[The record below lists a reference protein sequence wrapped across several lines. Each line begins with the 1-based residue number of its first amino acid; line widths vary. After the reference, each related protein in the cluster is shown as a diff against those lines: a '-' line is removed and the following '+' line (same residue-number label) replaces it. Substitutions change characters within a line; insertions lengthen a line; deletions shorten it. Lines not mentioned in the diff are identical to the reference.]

1 MHTIVRVRHAQVL
14 QATRND
20 TLRRNTIA
28 SSPITSIL
36 QQRCIGE
43 SFSEVIADA
52 FQPGKS
58 IGSTTRSPSLGHS
71 SRSNTLWLQKGSQ
84 TTSLVDWASSYVLR
98 RYNVGGYR
106 LPPGF
111 RPVLPCAGG
120 DSSDLGLLIGRRDGS
135 SIASCAS
142 LAVSPCCFCQK
153 AA

>member
-1 MHTIVRVRHAQVL
+1 LHTIVRVRHAQVL

-36 QQRCIGE
+36 QQRCIIE
-43 SFSEVIADA
+43 SVSEVITDA
-52 FQPGKS
+52 FQPGKTV
-58 IGSTTRSPSLGHS
+58 GSTTCPRSLGHS
-71 SRSNTLWLQKGSQ
+71 SRSNTLWQQKGSQ

-111 RPVLPCAGG
+111 RPVLPRAGG
-120 DSSDLGLLIGRRDGS
+120 DSSDLALSINRRDWP

-142 LAVSPCCFCQK
+142 LAVSRCCFSLK